1 MKWFRCEVE
10 AWDELVEECP
20 TVLTRQQACMDL
32 RRHAH
37 AHLSERRYAERWGW
51 HRSRVRRLMRSGDWL
66 DPYSK
71 QQAQSR
77 PKVDP
82 EATHPAR
89 QPRAA
94 AKQKE
99 PEQAQSRPKPD
110 PPSIYKDNIISIST
124 KDTSTFDAVVDLWK
138 QYKPKGPRPKR
149 KSGVGRYVAAR
160 IDEHGADSVRKV
172 MTWAMTSQHERAVF
186 VREKHGLMTLM
197 RAANFETYLE
207 LSEQTVAARGEW
219 TDHGDD
225 DDSKR
230 PLPF

>member
-10 AWDELVEECP
+10 AWDELVEDCP

-37 AHLSERRYAERWGW
+37 AHLSERRYAQRWGW

-77 PKVDP
+77 PK
-82 EATHPAR
+82 A
-89 QPRAA
+89 
-94 AKQKE
+94 
-99 PEQAQSRPKPD
+99 D

-124 KDTSTFDAVVDLWK
+124 SDTSTFDAVVDLWK

-149 KSGVGRYVAAR
+149 SKGVGKAVAAR
-160 IDEHGADSVRKV
+160 IDEHGADNVRKV
-172 MTWAMTSQHERAVF
+172 MTWAMTSQHDRAVWL
-186 VREKHGLMTLM
+186 REKHGLMTLM
-197 RAANFETYLE
+197 RPANFETYLE

>member
-1 MKWFRCEVE
+1 MKWFRCDVE

-37 AHLSERRYAERWGW
+37 AHLSERQYAERWGW
-51 HRSRVRRLMRSGDWL
+51 HRSRVRRLMRSDEWL

-71 QQAQSR
+71 R
-77 PKVDP
+77 P
-82 EATHPAR
+82 T
-89 QPRAA
+89 
-94 AKQKE
+94 
-99 PEQAQSRPKPD
+99 QSRPKPD
-110 PPSIYKDNIISIST
+110 PKPTQPARQPRATTEQTDPEQAQTRPTPDPASIYKDNIISISN

-138 QYKPKGPRPKR
+138 QYKPKGPRPRRSK
-149 KSGVGRYVAAR
+149 GVGKAVAAR
-160 IDEHGADSVRKV
+160 IDEHGADNVRKV
-172 MTWAMTSQHERAVF
+172 MTWAMTSQHDRAVWL
-186 VREKHGLMTLM
+186 REKHGLMTLM
-197 RAANFETYLE
+197 RPANFETYLE

-225 DDSKR
+225 DSKR